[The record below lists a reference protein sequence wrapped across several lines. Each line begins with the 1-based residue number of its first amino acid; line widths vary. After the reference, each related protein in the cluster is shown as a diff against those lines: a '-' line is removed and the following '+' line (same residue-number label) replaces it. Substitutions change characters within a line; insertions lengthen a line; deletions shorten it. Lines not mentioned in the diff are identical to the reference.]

1 MPAISKVSYPSQ
13 EGRYRAVHDV
23 TANATTD
30 WTDLS
35 SDDFYSLVDG
45 QQLADGKT
53 MVTINVAIEGSDPMY
68 FKLRGRDGANDGIAY
83 TDGVLKIHSGYLE
96 NPINLHGGNIT
107 TISYKKTNANTSAQF
122 ICGFVDL
129 P

>member
-13 EGRYRAVHDV
+13 EGRYRAVHEI

-35 SDDFYSLVDG
+35 SEDFYSLVTG
-45 QQLADGKT
+45 QQLTEGKV
-53 MVTINVAIEGSDPMY
+53 MVTINIAIEGSDPMF
-68 FKLRGRDGANDGIAY
+68 FKLRARDGANDGTDY
-83 TDGVLKIHSGYLE
+83 TDGVLKVHSGYLE
-96 NPINLHGGNIT
+96 NPINLHGGHIT

-122 ICGFVDL
+122 ICGFIDQ